1 MKIDRLLAITVL
13 LNQKGRLSAGELSRH
28 FEVSHRTILR
38 DIDSLNM
45 AGIPVVS
52 YKGYGGGF
60 EILDNYKLEGSLFDK
75 ENLSSIITALEGL
88 GTAFSD
94 KEINKTLDKV
104 KLLLPEDERKKLD
117 SSLSVDFSP
126 WFFSK
131 SFKSKTDIIKE
142 SIQNRNLIEF
152 SYINRKLIKKIRT
165 VEPMKLFFKDRSWY
179 LFSFCRDK
187 NDYRFFKLS
196 RMNGIKKLDKTFI
209 KREKNIED
217 FDKIENWETTKSVHL
232 KLKFHPDADIDDYF
246 KNQIMSFDS
255 KGYSI
260 VEIIMPDDIWLYGF
274 LLGFGDMMEVLE
286 PESVRLLIK
295 NKIKNLYSIYKCD
308 S

>member
-217 FDKIENWETTKSVHL
+217 FDKIENWETTKNIKL

-246 KNQIMSFDS
+246 KNHISSID
-255 KGYSI
+255 KTGYTI
-260 VEIIMPDDIWLYGF
+260 VETNMPDDVWLYSF
-274 LLGFGDMMEVLE
+274 LLGYGDMMEVLE
-286 PESVRLLIK
+286 PHNVRLLIR
-295 NKIKNLYSIYKCD
+295 NKIKILYNIYKCD
-308 S
+308 T